1 MSLYGPERLR
11 ADLVA
16 LGFKT
21 ELVTGND
28 QNTYAVM
35 REFEITMGKFE
46 GRIIDLAV
54 FATADYPKSVAS
66 AIHVRAQPQLFE
78 KTDSMPNVRN
88 ITDSGLGHEWRYW
101 SKNFGWNGERTTRCL
116 ISQIN
121 KIFHDA

>member
-11 ADLVA
+11 ADLEA
-16 LGFKT
+16 LGFEV
-21 ELVTGND
+21 ELVTGD
-28 QNTYAVM
+28 DRNTYAVI
-35 REFEITMGKFE
+35 REFEVPLGRFA
-46 GRIIDLAV
+46 GRIIDLAIT
-54 FATADYPKSVAS
+54 ATADYPRSVAA

-78 KTDSMPNVRN
+78 KSDSLPNVRN
-88 ITDSGLGHEWRYW
+88 ITDSGLGPEWRYW